1 MNKID
6 AIEKD
11 YLLSVNPIEFIDSL
25 DAGYIF
31 NDWIENDQYLKY
43 NYDSSINDGAKPYNN
58 ISIIGV
64 YTIISNIIS
73 IFFYDLLSVKHKKEF
88 KNIIKPFN
96 FDNRGIS
103 INIRC
108 DTLLSFNSA
117 DNDDRTSFIY
127 YFNGKSIIIKDCIYT
142 KGLSIYEH
150 RIYIPNISKNDFL
163 RNSLFLYESIVENIF
178 DKLKYF

>member
-6 AIEKD
+6 AIEKE
-11 YLLSVNPIEFIDSL
+11 YLLSVNANEFIDSL

-31 NDWIENDQYLKY
+31 NDWIENDIYLKY
-43 NYDSSINDGAKPYNN
+43 NYDRSSTKSVALYNN
-58 ISIIGV
+58 ISIIGI
-64 YTIISNIIS
+64 YNIISNIVS

-96 FDNRGIS
+96 LNDGVS
-103 INIRC
+103 INITC
-108 DTLLSFNSA
+108 NTSFNLA
-117 DNDDRTSFIY
+117 NDNRSYFTY
-127 YFNGKSIIIKDCIYT
+127 CFNGESFFRIEDCIYT
-142 KGLSIYEH
+142 KDLSIYEH
-150 RIYIPNISKNDFL
+150 RIYMPDVTKNDFL